1 VTLIERARDIA
12 ANHLD
17 PAIAP
22 GTVEAIRAGRMDKHI
37 WVRIA
42 KTALEQRV
50 AQEADTPEGDWMPD
64 TAIAQV
70 ESCGF
75 ECEAGPLELSKA
87 WMWIKNTL
95 LSLQE
100 WTDEK
105 TDDVPD
111 GITRTVFGPDAD
123 WVHATRDR
131 DQ

>member
-1 VTLIERARDIA
+1 
-12 ANHLD
+12 
-17 PAIAP
+17 
-22 GTVEAIRAGRMDKHI
+22 
-37 WVRIA
+37 
-42 KTALEQRV
+42 
-50 AQEADTPEGDWMPD
+50 MPD